1 MKKSR
6 RRSQLNSIDE
16 INMTPLIDLTFL
28 LLIIFMITTPLLEY
42 SIDVS
47 TPQFNGEKLPDE
59 KMHNVSMTKN
69 GTYLYNETPVLAN
82 QLQEELNILFTS
94 NPQAKIMVR
103 VDLERPYGEVGNLLA
118 VIKNSGFKTIQ
129 LVTSAESK

>member
-1 MKKSR
+1 MRKAR
-6 RRSQLNSIDE
+6 RRTQLNSIDE

-47 TPQFNGEKLPDE
+47 TPQFTGKKLPEE
-59 KMHNVSMTKN
+59 KMFNISITKD
-69 GTYLYNETPVLAN
+69 GRYLYNETTVSLN
-82 QLQEELNILFTS
+82 QLNNELAALFAA

-103 VDLERPYGEVGNLLA
+103 GDHQRQYGEVIGLLKVA
-118 VIKNSGFKTIQ
+118 KNNGFKTIN
-129 LVTSAESK
+129 LVTQAEDK

>member
-1 MKKSR
+1 MKKIR
-6 RRSQLNSIDE
+6 RRSQLSSIDE

-47 TPQFNGEKLPDE
+47 TPQFNGAKLPDE
-59 KMHNVSMTKN
+59 KMYNVSMTKN
-69 GTYLYNETPVLAN
+69 GTYLYNETPVLVN
-82 QLQEELNILFTS
+82 QLQEELNILFAN